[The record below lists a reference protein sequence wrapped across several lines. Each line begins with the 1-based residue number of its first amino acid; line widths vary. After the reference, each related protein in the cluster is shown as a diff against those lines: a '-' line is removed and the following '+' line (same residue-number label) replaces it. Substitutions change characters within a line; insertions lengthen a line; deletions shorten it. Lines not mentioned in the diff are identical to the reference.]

1 MRIQTFLNRL
11 LHLPGLWVR
20 GVRFEGDRLII
31 PIRRRFR
38 LLTCPVCG
46 TQVRGRFE
54 EKLRQWRHLALWGLP
69 TYLEGAIRRL
79 RCPKCRRVR
88 TEQVPWARHDS
99 DFTRPF
105 EDVVAALAQRLNQSA
120 VAKMAGIAWP
130 TVGNIARRLVQE
142 KLDPNRFDN
151 LRRIGV
157 DEISY
162 RRHHKYLTVVVNHDT
177 GSVVWSAEGK
187 SSKTLHRFF
196 ELLGP
201 ERLKSLEIV
210 SMDMSAAYQ
219 KAVREALP
227 HAEVV
232 FDRFHV
238 ARLAQQALEEVRR
251 DQMRELEAEERKAL
265 KGSRWALLKRSDT
278 LNEDDVVKI
287 SQIQKFNRP
296 LYRAYLL
303 DESFLEIFDAPD
315 ATSARREIKS
325 WLSWA
330 CRSRLKPFVRL
341 ARTVRDHLDGI
352 LRFIDSRLT
361 NARLEGMNN
370 KIRLLSHRA
379 YGFHSAE
386 SLIAMIY
393 LCCSEIAFDQP
404 QLV

>member
-1 MRIQTFLNRL
+1 LLKGLLMRVQTFLNRL
-11 LHLPGLWVR
+11 LHLPGLWVQ

-31 PIRRRFR
+31 SIRRRFR

-46 TQVRGRFE
+46 AQVRGRFGQ
-54 EKLRQWRHLALWGLP
+54 KVRQWRHLALWGLP

-79 RCPKCRRVR
+79 RCPRCRRVR

-105 EDVVAALAQRLNQSA
+105 EDVVAALTQRLNQSA
-120 VAKMAGIAWP
+120 VAKMTGIAWP

-162 RRHHKYLTVVVNHDT
+162 RRHHKYLTVVVDHDT
-177 GSVVWSAEGK
+177 GGVIWAAEGK

-201 ERLKSLEIV
+201 ERLKTLEVV

-227 HAEVV
+227 HADIV

-251 DQMRELEAEERKAL
+251 DQMRELEAEERRPL

-287 SQIQKFNRP
+287 SQIQQFNRP

-303 DESFLEIFDAPD
+303 DESFLEISLTLPPPQ
-315 ATSARREIKS
+315 AR
-325 WLSWA
+325 A
-330 CRSRLKPFVRL
+330 GRSRAGFPGR
-341 ARTVRDHLDGI
+341 AGPA
-352 LRFIDSRLT
+352 SS
-361 NARLEGMNN
+361 
-370 KIRLLSHRA
+370 LLSA
-379 YGFHSAE
+379 SLALYAITSTGSSA
-386 SLIAMIY
+386 SSTPA
-393 LCCSEIAFDQP
+393 
-404 QLV
+404 